1 MSSSLH
7 LNHILLDLTPVSP
20 SNFSAF
26 GELIIPSEYGKAFSE
41 DEAQLDLASGQPR
54 LYIMRSPFHGT
65 EFRVITRHRRVTQCL
80 GARNDRDWF
89 IAVAPP
95 NNALPA
101 PDLAAIQA
109 FWIPGDTAIKLHRGT
124 WHAGPFFL
132 WDYIDFFNLELTDT
146 NQEDS
151 EHFDLA
157 RSLNTVFSFSLSN
170 IEKPGDVSCL
180 A

>member
-1 MSSSLH
+1 MSSH
-7 LNHILLDLTPVSP
+7 FQPNHISLELIPVNT

-26 GELIIPSEYGKAFSE
+26 GELISPSGYGKAFSK

-65 EFRVITRHRRVTQCL
+65 EFRVITRHRKVTQCL

-89 IAVAPP
+89 
-95 NNALPA
+95 
-101 PDLAAIQA
+101 IQA

-146 NQEDS
+146 NQVDS
-151 EHFDLA
+151 EHFDFA
-157 RSLNTVFSFSLSN
+157 KSWNTIFSFSLSS
-170 IEKPGDVSCL
+170 IEKPGCVGYSS
-180 A
+180 